1 MIHRCSKKWRED
13 LKSQSGI
20 TIIEMVIA
28 VVVAGIITV
37 TILPFFRT
45 SVNSYLSVTAGKEL
59 LQSARI
65 GFNRLMAEMRLIESP
80 GSGINWAYS
89 SRIDFNIPGDNG
101 ITYRFQS
108 QALTREGVELVIGV
122 EDFVITYYRTDGTSF
137 TPGFFNTQ
145 DVWRMHIE
153 MKVGTEETSIVFQS
167 QVMPRNFPY

>member
-1 MIHRCSKKWRED
+1 MIHRYRKKWREG

-20 TIIEMVIA
+20 TLIEMVVA

-37 TILPFFRT
+37 TIMPFVQT
-45 SVNSYLSVTAGKEL
+45 SVDSYISARAGKEL

-65 GFNRLMAEMRLIESP
+65 GFNRLVAELRLIESP

-122 EDFVITYYRTDGTSF
+122 EDFVITYYRADGTSF
-137 TPGFFNTQ
+137 TPGFFNTR

-153 MKVGTEETSIVFQS
+153 MKVGTEDKSIVFQS